1 MNIVIRRAEPSD
13 AEALHEL
20 YTCPKVIQG
29 TLQIPYP
36 SLESRRKR
44 LAEPIDGVY
53 PLLACVDDKV
63 VGHAGLHTTPNR
75 PRRQHVGAIGMG
87 VHDDWQGKG
96 IGTALMQALVDL
108 ADRWLNL
115 SRLELQVYTDNE
127 PAIHLYEKFNFVI
140 EGTHVKFAYRDGEF
154 VDAHFMARLR
164 DAA

>member
-1 MNIVIRRAEPSD
+1 MNITIRRGGPAD

-20 YTCPKVIQG
+20 YSCPKVIWG

-44 LAEPIDGVY
+44 LAEPVDGSY
-53 PLLACVDDKV
+53 QLLACVDDKV
-63 VGHAGLHTTPNR
+63 VGHIGLHTSPNR
-75 PRRQHVGAIGMG
+75 PRRQHAGAIGMG

-96 IGTALMQALVDL
+96 IGAALMQAAVDL
-108 ADRWLNL
+108 ADQWLNL

-127 PAIHLYEKFNFVI
+127 PAIRLYTKFNFVI
-140 EGTHVKFAYRDGEF
+140 EGTHVKFAYRGGEF

-164 DAA
+164 ETA